1 MIETMLGEGGG
12 EVAEEDNE
20 EKRRWKMK
28 MGGWGV
34 TGEEELKENVE
45 ERDRNKKTG
54 EYRGEE

>member
-20 EKRRWKMK
+20 EKRRGKMK

>member
-1 MIETMLGEGGG
+1 
-12 EVAEEDNE
+12 
-20 EKRRWKMK
+20 

-54 EYRGEE
+54 EYRGEEQRGRGN